1 MKTRQIKCQ
10 RIDQG
15 CRHSGFALVELVV
28 VFTVVSALALI
39 TFLAYPQITERMRQT
54 ERRADIHQIQQ
65 ALERYYA
72 ANGHYPYGSTA
83 VGQSG
88 INTTAMTSLKQE
100 TIAPPRGNCNVV
112 CTGVE
117 PAKVI
122 SEVHR
127 MKASEVPPS
136 VIISY
141 TSGSYFCTTI
151 DSNLCPAGGE
161 SYVYVPLEN
170 DSSGFGCENPP
181 SSCQAYEL
189 SFRDELAGTYDGA
202 TVRNSH

>member
-1 MKTRQIKCQ
+1 MKNSRRTE
-10 RIDQG
+10 QG
-15 CRHSGFALVELVV
+15 LPRRRSRGFTLVEIIVAV
-28 VFTVVSALALI
+28 TIISILASI
-39 TFLAYPQITERMRQT
+39 TFLAYPQITKRMRQT

-65 ALERYYA
+65 ALERYYG

-88 INTTAMTSLKQE
+88 VNIAAMTSLKPE
-100 TIAPPRGNCNVV
+100 TISPPPGNCNAT
-112 CTGVE
+112 CTGVA

-136 VIISY
+136 GIFSY
-141 TSGSYFCTTI
+141 VSDSYFCTAV

-161 SYVYVPLEN
+161 SYVYTPLEEDGSN
-170 DSSGFGCENPP
+170 FGCENPP

-189 SFRDELAGTYDGA
+189 SFRDELAGTHNGA
-202 TVRNSH
+202 SVHNSH